1 MKNLLFLTDFSET
14 ADKALDVAVSLAKQ
28 LGTGLHVMHSL
39 NTSQQYINMSMSST
53 GDLGMPGIQPDIIM
67 NAIKE
72 QNERANTEM
81 AKIAEHL
88 GNEGI
93 EVNTVISE
101 EDVTHDA
108 NDYIE
113 SNQIDLVVMGTH
125 GASGFKEAFIGSNA
139 QKMVRSC
146 EIPVLTI
153 SNKVEKFVPTKMV
166 YASDFHEEEVNEKI
180 NSAKKFAVA
189 LGAELHLVFVN
200 TPAYFE
206 DTESSMKRLH
216 KIADEF
222 ELNPKNIAIYNDF
235 TIEDGIIA
243 YANSVNAD
251 MIAIT
256 THGFKG
262 IKKLLNDNI
271 TEALVN
277 HAAKPVL
284 SFTADLD

>member
-14 ADKALDVAVSLAKQ
+14 AEKALDVAVSLAKQ

-81 AKIAEHL
+81 AKIAERL
-88 GNEGI
+88 CNEGI

-146 EIPVLTI
+146 ETPVLTI

-180 NSAKKFAVA
+180 TSAKKFAVA

-206 DTESSMKRLH
+206 DTESTTNRLK
-216 KIADEF
+216 KITKEF
-222 ELNPKNIAIYNDF
+222 DLNPKHIAIYNDF